1 MEYYGSNIKPGI
13 ASKFE
18 FRYVS
23 EYEIFHILKNIKSK
37 AFGSDNINLTMI
49 IKCCPH
55 LVAYITHIINECIK
69 NSYFPKTWKQAHVL
83 PLPKINEPQEMKDL
97 RSISILPILSKIM
110 EKSLDKQIRGH
121 INAFQILPSK
131 QSGFREGYSCALTSL
146 TDIYSAL

>member
-1 MEYYGSNIKPGI
+1 MEYYGSNIKPRI

-18 FRYVS
+18 FTYVS

-49 IKCCPH
+49 IIGCPN

-69 NSYFPKTWKQAHVL
+69 NSYFPKTWKHAHVL

-131 QSGFREGYSCALTSL
+131 ESGFRECHSL
-146 TDIYSAL
+146 DLGNG